1 MPTSE
6 FFAFSTSENDKDA
19 NIILSFNLGQVE
31 EGSSDCV
38 GAIIGTDL
46 GFGDNVWLVGD
57 T

>member
-1 MPTSE
+1 MSCSLNS
-6 FFAFSTSENDKDA
+6 FKNDRDA

-38 GAIIGTDL
+38 GAIMGTDL